1 VNNKILYNQ
10 KLKKQYKYFIG
21 IILTNSNSFFIIFSM
36 LYTLS
41 EIQTIIQDGFEYTL
55 PTSILQSLD
64 RIEKEINNSSIKKMY
79 STPSSNTF
87 INPNTNTSNNTTNIK
102 NKSYIYSNSNN
113 TSSSINKFKDRD
125 RIDKDWENVRNFKIT
140 KIEKKEGTDKII
152 NDIRICLNKM
162 SNKNYDTQKTTILEL
177 LHNMIETSENNDD
190 LQKVATAIFDIASTN
205 KFYSEIY
212 AKIYND
218 LMELYPVFHNILN
231 DFLLQ
236 FLNTVSDL
244 EYVDPN
250 IDYDAYCNYNKQN
263 DRKKATV
270 VFIIFMM
277 KQNAILPKNVIDIL
291 HELIIKLEVSM
302 NIDNHLNEVEE
313 ITEIINLFI
322 LEGYVFLSKEE
333 TENNIWKTDLLK
345 IREFSQL
352 KMKDKLS
359 LSSRVIFKYMDICSF
374 IDKNK

>member
-1 VNNKILYNQ
+1 
-10 KLKKQYKYFIG
+10 
-21 IILTNSNSFFIIFSM
+21 M

-41 EIQTIIQDGFEYTL
+41 EIQTILQNGFEYTL
-55 PTSILQSLD
+55 PTTILQSLD

-79 STPSSNTF
+79 SIPSSNTF
-87 INPNTNTSNNTTNIK
+87 TNPNPSSTTTNIK
-102 NKSYIYSNSNN
+102 NKSYIYSNMNSN
-113 TSSSINKFKDRD
+113 TSSIHKGKDRD

-140 KIEKKEGTDKII
+140 KIEKKEGTDKIM

-162 SNKNYDTQKTTILEL
+162 SNKNYDIQKTAILEL

-190 LQKVATAIFDIASTN
+190 LQKIATAIFDIASTN

-218 LMELYPVFHNILN
+218 LMELYPVFQNILN
-231 DFLLQ
+231 EFLLQ
-236 FLNTVSDL
+236 FLNTVSNL

-277 KQNAILPKNVIDIL
+277 KQHAILPKNVIDIL
-291 HELIIKLEVSM
+291 HELIIKLDISM
-302 NIDNHLNEVEE
+302 NMDNHLNEVEE

-322 LEGYVFLSKEE
+322 LEGYVFLSSSTKEE
-333 TENNIWKTDLLK
+333 KDLWETDLLK

-352 KMKDKLS
+352 KMKDKSS
-359 LSSRVIFKYMDICSF
+359 LSSRVIFKFMDICSF
-374 IDKNK
+374 MDKNK